1 MATPNFEFVPTDENL
16 NNDTTFPSDI
26 CDSTPAAKAL
36 YLQMTQKLCTQDCID
51 AVMQSFSTSSA
62 ISKFIAN
69 PSKAG
74 LYLLA
79 TYQLATPNPNIP
91 DTDQPNEVLS
101 FLENAAS
108 ILIGNI
114 TNFTPSDEDS
124 AFLWNR
130 VVEEV
135 PSAPLSIAILGL
147 FCTAFDKSQL
157 DNTIKWMTPKDDR
170 YNHLKKQP
178 DEYQHAKEIE
188 FNTRINAIAEIFNKC
203 DTAFISQSQ
212 VPDEA
217 FMSNLSAKLS
227 ALSSVTT
234 DSATPL
240 YGRTL
245 NVQPGFF
252 TDVGGS
258 RTIRRRRAGARTKPI
273 SNDGPAETPAPK
285 VAPANDTAPHVAP
298 VAENTVPAETNSGE
312 LPNVELSTSS
322 SEDIIPP
329 ENDAEEQDF
338 VEPTAEQTSPNTED
352 DMETGEDFDFEKWL
366 QTPLSD
372 EDNAKIA
379 ELQASLQDVATIA
392 RKAIESSD
400 RTEQAV
406 AALQQ
411 TISGIQ
417 SINSGTA
424 LTPEQIQ
431 ALGQLRGTV
440 QSVEQASATVNQ
452 ALANAQGIVDA
463 AKDTATQTQEAFQ
476 SQANTILQKIE
487 EYLAQIQGIAAE
499 TRTSMQAA
507 QEARTQAAEEIAR
520 IGEQSSSLSEG
531 QIAQLL
537 ELIGHPDSDPN
548 PNPSGNDDTEEP
560 HDDDSDGNLN
570 PPPIAHRVN
579 IPQKVLAEIYAHA
592 ASREQIIAA
601 IHAVEDDIAGSTAN
615 AEFLT
620 RFAPGVTQAVI
631 KDILINRTPGG
642 QYITRTGA
650 RGGEG
655 IAHTNLTGGHTFISG
670 NRTRP
675 LGSVEVPA
683 GFTQD
688 NSSVLWNEPVI
699 MSMGFPFINFGAP
712 EIQMILK
719 GKDEKQ
725 VKQSYAK
732 LKKQMKR
739 IGLSSPI
746 KVLKDFKNARG
757 VTCAIN
763 RITVDANDLTE
774 VGNAQVMASVYPRVS
789 TDLQTSIGTV
799 PLTRDFIVEVYN
811 VLSPVKGAKIYMD
824 TLGMSEEEYANMIN
838 RNGRPPL
845 YIFVPK
851 ERTGFRKGASSF
863 ISRIFTSNSKP
874 TLVEAQIGSHHGG
887 FIMPFR
893 TTQLLFTEV

>member
-51 AVMQSFSTSSA
+51 AVMRSFSTSSA

-108 ILIGNI
+108 VLTGNV

-157 DNTIKWMTPKDDR
+157 DNTLKWMTPKDDR
-170 YNHLKKQP
+170 YKHLKKHP
-178 DEYQHAKEIE
+178 DEYQHAKEVE

-217 FMSNLSAKLS
+217 FMSNLSSKLS
-227 ALSSVTT
+227 ALPSVTT

-245 NVQPGFF
+245 NVHPGFF

-258 RTIRRRRAGARTKPI
+258 RTIRRRRVGTRPRPI
-273 SNDGPAETPAPK
+273 SDDKPVETSAPQATLPSGPAPDAK
-285 VAPANDTAPHVAP
+285 
-298 VAENTVPAETNSGE
+298 NTVPTETTPGEQSNDELYTASAEN
-312 LPNVELSTSS
+312 
-322 SEDIIPP
+322 IIPP
-329 ENDAEEQDF
+329 ENDAEAQDF
-338 VEPTAEQTSPNTED
+338 VEPPAEPTSSEPNDAED
-352 DMETGEDFDFEKWL
+352 DMEHDEDFDFEKWL
-366 QTPLSD
+366 HTPLND
-372 EDNAKIA
+372 EDNAKIE
-379 ELQASLQDVATIA
+379 ELQASLQGVEALA

-400 RTEQAV
+400 RTAQAV

-431 ALGQLRGTV
+431 ALGRLRGTV
-440 QSVEQASATVNQ
+440 QSVERASATVNQ

-463 AKDTATQTQEAFQ
+463 AKDTATQTQAAFQ

-487 EYLAQIQGIAAE
+487 DYLAQIQGIATE

-507 QEARTQAAEEIAR
+507 QEAREQAAEEIAR
-520 IGEQSSSLSEG
+520 IGEQSSSLSEA

-537 ELIGHPDSDPN
+537 ELIGHPDPN
-548 PNPSGNDDTEEP
+548 PNPSPVSNDDTGRSQEG
-560 HDDDSDGNLN
+560 DSDGNLT
-570 PPPIAHRVN
+570 PPPIAPRVN

-620 RFAPGVTQAVI
+620 RFAPGVTQSVI
-631 KDILINRTPGG
+631 KDILINRTPSG

-688 NSSVLWNEPVI
+688 NSSVLWNEPI
-699 MSMGFPFINFGAP
+699 ITSMGFPFINFGAP

-739 IGLSSPI
+739 VGLSSPI
-746 KVLKDFKNARG
+746 KVLKDFKNAKG

-863 ISRIFTSNSKP
+863 ISRLFTSNSKP

>member
-1 MATPNFEFVPTDENL
+1 LTSTAIRQSQTTANALASIQTIVPSEGL
-16 NNDTTFPSDI
+16 SEEQLHAI
-26 CDSTPAAKAL
+26 EEL
-36 YLQMTQKLCTQDCID
+36 R
-51 AVMQSFSTSSA
+51 SSA
-62 ISKFIAN
+62 Q
-69 PSKAG
+69 
-74 LYLLA
+74 
-79 TYQLATPNPNIP
+79 T
-91 DTDQPNEVLS
+91 
-101 FLENAAS
+101 
-108 ILIGNI
+108 
-114 TNFTPSDEDS
+114 
-124 AFLWNR
+124 
-130 VVEEV
+130 
-135 PSAPLSIAILGL
+135 
-147 FCTAFDKSQL
+147 
-157 DNTIKWMTPKDDR
+157 
-170 YNHLKKQP
+170 
-178 DEYQHAKEIE
+178 
-188 FNTRINAIAEIFNKC
+188 
-203 DTAFISQSQ
+203 
-212 VPDEA
+212 
-217 FMSNLSAKLS
+217 
-227 ALSSVTT
+227 
-234 DSATPL
+234 
-240 YGRTL
+240 
-245 NVQPGFF
+245 
-252 TDVGGS
+252 
-258 RTIRRRRAGARTKPI
+258 
-273 SNDGPAETPAPK
+273 
-285 VAPANDTAPHVAP
+285 
-298 VAENTVPAETNSGE
+298 
-312 LPNVELSTSS
+312 
-322 SEDIIPP
+322 
-329 ENDAEEQDF
+329 AEEANTHI
-338 VEPTAEQTSPNTED
+338 TALFNE
-352 DMETGEDFDFEKWL
+352 
-366 QTPLSD
+366 
-372 EDNAKIA
+372 
-379 ELQASLQDVATIA
+379 
-392 RKAIESSD
+392 
-400 RTEQAV
+400 
-406 AALQQ
+406 
-411 TISGIQ
+411 IQ
-417 SINSGTA
+417 SIRDSA
-424 LTPEQIQ
+424 M
-431 ALGQLRGTV
+431 ADA
-440 QSVEQASATVNQ
+440 EQARN
-452 ALANAQGIVDA
+452 
-463 AKDTATQTQEAFQ
+463 
-476 SQANTILQKIE
+476 
-487 EYLAQIQGIAAE
+487 
-499 TRTSMQAA
+499 
-507 QEARTQAAEEIAR
+507 EARGATEALLARIETLVNKTEEFATHASEAANDARQSREQAAEEIAR
-520 IGEQSSSLSEG
+520 IGEQPSSLSEA

-537 ELIGHPDSDPN
+537 ELIGHPDPN
-548 PNPSGNDDTEEP
+548 PNPGSIGNDGTGEHQEG
-560 HDDDSDGNLN
+560 DSDGNLI
-570 PPPIAHRVN
+570 PPPIAPRVN

-620 RFAPGVTQAVI
+620 RFAPGVTQSVI
-631 KDILINRTPGG
+631 KDILINRTPSG

-699 MSMGFPFINFGAP
+699 TSMGFPFINFGAP

-746 KVLKDFKNARG
+746 KVLKDFKNAKG

-863 ISRIFTSNSKP
+863 ISRLFTSNSKP

>member
-51 AVMQSFSTSSA
+51 AVMHSFSTSSA

-91 DTDQPNEVLS
+91 DTDQPSEVLA

-108 ILIGNI
+108 VLIGNV

-157 DNTIKWMTPKDDR
+157 DSTLKWMTPKDDR
-170 YNHLKKQP
+170 YKHLKKHP
-178 DEYQHAKEIE
+178 DEYQHAKEVE

-217 FMSNLSAKLS
+217 FMSNLSSKLS
-227 ALSSVTT
+227 ALPSVTT

-258 RTIRRRRAGARTKPI
+258 RTIRRRRVGARTRPI
-273 SNDGPAETPAPK
+273 SDDKPVETSAPQ
-285 VAPANDTAPHVAP
+285 VTPPNG
-298 VAENTVPAETNSGE
+298 TVLDAKNNVPTKTTPGEQSNGE
-312 LPNVELSTSS
+312 LFTAGAAN
-322 SEDIIPP
+322 IIPP
-329 ENDAEEQDF
+329 GNDTEAQDF
-338 VEPTAEQTSPNTED
+338 VEPPAEPTSSEPNDAED
-352 DMETGEDFDFEKWL
+352 DMEHDEDFNFEKWL
-366 QTPLSD
+366 HTPLND
-372 EDNAKIA
+372 EDNAKIE
-379 ELQASLQDVATIA
+379 ELQASLQGVEALA

-400 RTEQAV
+400 RTAQAV

-417 SINSGTA
+417 SINSGTS

-431 ALGQLRGTV
+431 ALGRLRGTV
-440 QSVEQASATVNQ
+440 QSVERASATVNQ

-487 EYLAQIQGIAAE
+487 DYLAQIQGIAAE
-499 TRTSMQAA
+499 TRTSMQTA
-507 QEARTQAAEEIAR
+507 QEAREQAAEEIAR
-520 IGEQSSSLSEG
+520 IGEQSSSLSES

-537 ELIGHPDSDPN
+537 ELIGHPDPN
-548 PNPSGNDDTEEP
+548 PNPGPSGVDGTRAHQEG
-560 HDDDSDGNLN
+560 DSDGNLT
-570 PPPIAHRVN
+570 PPPIAPRVN

-620 RFAPGVTQAVI
+620 RFAPGVTQSVI
-631 KDILINRTPGG
+631 KDILINRTPSG

-670 NRTRP
+670 SRTRP

-688 NSSVLWNEPVI
+688 NSSVLWNEPI
-699 MSMGFPFINFGAP
+699 ITSMGFPFINFGAP

-739 IGLSSPI
+739 VGLSSPI
-746 KVLKDFKNARG
+746 KVLKDFKNAKG

-863 ISRIFTSNSKP
+863 ISRLFTSNSKP

>member
-51 AVMQSFSTSSA
+51 AVMHSFSTSSA

-91 DTDQPNEVLS
+91 DTDQPSEVLA

-108 ILIGNI
+108 ILIGNV

-157 DNTIKWMTPKDDR
+157 DSTLKWMTPKDDR
-170 YNHLKKQP
+170 YKHLKKHP
-178 DEYQHAKEIE
+178 DEYQHAKEVE

-217 FMSNLSAKLS
+217 FMSNLSSKLS
-227 ALSSVTT
+227 VLPSVTT

-258 RTIRRRRAGARTKPI
+258 RTIRRRRVGARTRPI
-273 SNDGPAETPAPK
+273 SDDKPVKTSAPQVTPPNGTVPDAK
-285 VAPANDTAPHVAP
+285 
-298 VAENTVPAETNSGE
+298 NTVPTETTPGE
-312 LPNVELSTSS
+312 QSNGELSTSGAAN
-322 SEDIIPP
+322 IIPP
-329 ENDAEEQDF
+329 GNDAEAQDF
-338 VEPTAEQTSPNTED
+338 VEPPAEPTSSEPNDAED
-352 DMETGEDFDFEKWL
+352 DMEHDEDFNFEKWL
-366 QTPLSD
+366 HTPLND
-372 EDNAKIA
+372 EDNAKIE
-379 ELQASLQDVATIA
+379 ELQASLQGVEALA

-400 RTEQAV
+400 RTAQAV

-431 ALGQLRGTV
+431 ALGRLRGTV
-440 QSVEQASATVNQ
+440 QSVERASATVNQ

-463 AKDTATQTQEAFQ
+463 AKNTATQTQEAFQ

-487 EYLAQIQGIAAE
+487 DYLAQIQGIAAE
-499 TRTSMQAA
+499 TRTSMQTA
-507 QEARTQAAEEIAR
+507 QEAREQAAEEIAR
-520 IGEQSSSLSEG
+520 IGEQSSSLSES

-537 ELIGHPDSDPN
+537 ELIGHPDPN
-548 PNPSGNDDTEEP
+548 PNTSPSSVDGTGEHQEG
-560 HDDDSDGNLN
+560 DSDGNLT
-570 PPPIAHRVN
+570 PPPIAPRVN

-620 RFAPGVTQAVI
+620 RFAPGVTQSVI
-631 KDILINRTPGG
+631 KDILINRTPSG

-688 NSSVLWNEPVI
+688 NSSVLWNEPI
-699 MSMGFPFINFGAP
+699 ITSMGFPFINFGAP

-739 IGLSSPI
+739 VGLSSPI
-746 KVLKDFKNARG
+746 KVLKDFKNAKG

-763 RITVDANDLTE
+763 RITVDANDLNE

-863 ISRIFTSNSKP
+863 ISRLFTSNSKP

>member
-26 CDSTPAAKAL
+26 FDSTPAAKAL

-51 AVMQSFSTSSA
+51 AVMHSFSTSSA

-91 DTDQPNEVLS
+91 DTDQPSEVLS

-108 ILIGNI
+108 VLIGNV

-147 FCTAFDKSQL
+147 FCTAFDKSRL
-157 DNTIKWMTPKDDR
+157 DSTLKWMTPKDDR
-170 YNHLKKQP
+170 YKHLKKHP
-178 DEYQHAKEIE
+178 DEYQHAKEVE

-217 FMSNLSAKLS
+217 FMSNLSSKLS
-227 ALSSVTT
+227 ALPSVTT
-234 DSATPL
+234 ESATPL

-258 RTIRRRRAGARTKPI
+258 RTIRRRRAGARTRPI
-273 SNDGPAETPAPK
+273 SNDNPVEMPAPQ
-285 VAPANDTAPHVAP
+285 ATLPNGTAPD
-298 VAENTVPAETNSGE
+298 AENTVPTETTPGE
-312 LPNVELSTSS
+312 QSNGELSTTSA
-322 SEDIIPP
+322 ENIIPP
-329 ENDAEEQDF
+329 ENNAEVQDF
-338 VEPTAEQTSPNTED
+338 VEPSAEPTSSEPNDAED
-352 DMETGEDFDFEKWL
+352 DMEHDEDFDFEKWL
-366 QTPLSD
+366 HTPLND
-372 EDNAKIA
+372 EDNAKIE
-379 ELQASLQDVATIA
+379 ELQASLQGVEALA

-400 RTEQAV
+400 RTAQAV

-431 ALGQLRGTV
+431 ALGRLRGTV
-440 QSVEQASATVNQ
+440 QSVERASATVNQ

-487 EYLAQIQGIAAE
+487 DYLAQIQGIATE

-507 QEARTQAAEEIAR
+507 QEAREQAAEEIAR
-520 IGEQSSSLSEG
+520 IGEQSSSLSEA

-537 ELIGHPDSDPN
+537 ELIGHPDSN
-548 PNPSGNDDTEEP
+548 PNPGSIGDDGTGEHQEG
-560 HDDDSDGNLN
+560 DSDGNLI
-570 PPPIAHRVN
+570 PPPIAPRVN

-620 RFAPGVTQAVI
+620 RFAPGVTQSVI
-631 KDILINRTPGG
+631 KDILINRTPSG

-699 MSMGFPFINFGAP
+699 TSMGFPFINFGAP

-746 KVLKDFKNARG
+746 KVLKDFKNAKG

-763 RITVDANDLTE
+763 RITVDANDLNE

-789 TDLQTSIGTV
+789 ADLQTSIGTV

-863 ISRIFTSNSKP
+863 ISRLFTSNSKP

-893 TTQLLFTEV
+893 TTRLLFTEV